1 MKIKSCLFFKIKL
14 MDYEHMR
21 YIEISKEKE
30 RKKETE
36 RTRLPLLDME
46 EVPSLQSIE
55 AIKE

>member
-1 MKIKSCLFFKIKL
+1 

-46 EVPSLQSIE
+46 EVPTLQSIE

>member
-1 MKIKSCLFFKIKL
+1 

-21 YIEISKEKE
+21 YTEISKEKE